1 MRDQMEVGQAAA
13 VHIPLV
19 MQTLYDATFKRIVT
33 WCGEKNNNFEH
44 QGLFWTILCES
55 GGMRKKNYYN
65 NILEAKNGPL
75 VRNLAREV
83 LYVSEYCM

>member
-33 WCGEKNNNFEH
+33 
-44 QGLFWTILCES
+44 
-55 GGMRKKNYYN
+55 
-65 NILEAKNGPL
+65 
-75 VRNLAREV
+75 
-83 LYVSEYCM
+83 